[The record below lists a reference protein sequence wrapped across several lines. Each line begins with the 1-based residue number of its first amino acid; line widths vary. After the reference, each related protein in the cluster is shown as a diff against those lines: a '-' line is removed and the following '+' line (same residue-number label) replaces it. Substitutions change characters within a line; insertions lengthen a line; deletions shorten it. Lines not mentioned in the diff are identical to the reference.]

1 MGLKKRDD
9 AHHCFV
15 FNFFR
20 MELRIGVERERE
32 RERDMGEGRVKMLI
46 KWHVVLCNL
55 SLFGGVVD
63 SKKRMRLS
71 EKQIVLFLFFFG
83 AAWVFIRV
91 VIFLI

>member
-32 RERDMGEGRVKMLI
+32 RETWGEGRVKMLI

-55 SLFGGVVD
+55 SLFGVVVD

-83 AAWVFIRV
+83 ATWVFIRV

>member
-1 MGLKKRDD
+1 M
-9 AHHCFV
+9 
-15 FNFFR
+15 
-20 MELRIGVERERE
+20 
-32 RERDMGEGRVKMLI
+32 KMLI

-71 EKQIVLFLFFFG
+71 EKQIVLFLFFFV

>member
-20 MELRIGVERERE
+20 MELRIGVK
-32 RERDMGEGRVKMLI
+32 RERDRGEGRVKMLI